1 MKPYKKLKE
10 KNCDKNLL
18 KGQKNIKIKF
28 LLQVAKRPLN

>member
-10 KNCDKNLL
+10 KSCDKKLL
-18 KGQKNIKIKF
+18 MGQKTIKKF